1 MVMLKMKKIIKL
13 VIVLFL
19 IFILLQLFVLILK
32 KEHNVV
38 YEIKNS
44 KKVFKIEERLFNNN
58 YYIKIN
64 KDDYV
69 FSFKVSNNYFK
80 KKKIIREIEFYEI
93 DDVLCIYPVLDK
105 DNLGIYCSNKKIA
118 YTYSYNN
125 DNLDGFVDDLKD
137 KGYVL
142 NYHDNNEFNKIRLGK
157 TVVYEDNLVDD
168 TYIYVWKYDGFYTIS
183 KEGLEELKVFDNDTY
198 VNDLGILV
206 NNYYVIPNYDQ
217 RLEVDTFYVFNLINN
232 KKKMIKSKNKISK
245 DSYINGIVDDKI
257 YIFDVDNLL
266 QYEINPKKKK
276 IKEVGNKKNEGLFYD
291 GKWHNISVYDLRDE
305 QIKFSTSYDYLED
318 IVDVTSLKYISKN
331 DELYYYLDFDDNF
344 FVYDSISDVKT
355 LLFNVSSLSY
365 VTNVLDDIYFI
376 KENTLYLYNKS
387 VGIKAIFVYEELRF
401 NTKNRV
407 AIYKR

>member
-1 MVMLKMKKIIKL
+1 MLKMKKIIKL